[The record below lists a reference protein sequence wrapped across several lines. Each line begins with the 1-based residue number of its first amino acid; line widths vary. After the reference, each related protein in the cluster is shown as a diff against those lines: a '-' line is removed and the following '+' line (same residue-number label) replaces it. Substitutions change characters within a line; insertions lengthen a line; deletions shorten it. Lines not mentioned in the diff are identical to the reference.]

1 MRSLK
6 NPFKKRKLIFYN
18 LKSSNVS
25 KCKFHKHMNYKYTE
39 YLDRDITSDNKLFS
53 PWLTWNL
60 WQNDLKTISKNTRI
74 ATL

>member
-6 NPFKKRKLIFYN
+6 NPFKKKKLIFYN

-25 KCKFHKHMNYKYTE
+25 KCKFYKHMNYKYTE

-53 PWLTWNL
+53 PW
-60 WQNDLKTISKNTRI
+60 
-74 ATL
+74 